1 MRTRPEGLGWP
12 GARKRPLQGPARRYN
27 PRLEPLP
34 EAGCG
39 DPRYLVPESSTH
51 GAGSKSVPRWRMSPL
66 GWMATVWGVLTGVLV
81 ILLIYRSTLTM
92 REDDQLFLDDT
103 KSALEQEQA
112 EIMAK
117 VNKLSP
123 FVKVLGAASGLMFLI
138 LAGMFI
144 YQGLNNTAP

>member
-1 MRTRPEGLGWP
+1 
-12 GARKRPLQGPARRYN
+12 
-27 PRLEPLP
+27 
-34 EAGCG
+34 
-39 DPRYLVPESSTH
+39 
-51 GAGSKSVPRWRMSPL
+51 MSPL

-81 ILLIYRSTLTM
+81 VLLIYRSTLTM
-92 REDDQLFLDDT
+92 QEDEQLFLDDT
-103 KSALEQEQA
+103 RSAMEQEQA

-123 FVKVLGAASGLMFLI
+123 FVKVLGAASGIMFLV